1 MLQMPENLVKIIL
14 DVMREK
20 ITGCIEIHFFQGN
33 AVKVKRTEEQ
43 KI

>member
-1 MLQMPENLVKIIL
+1 MLQIPENLVKILL
-14 DVMREK
+14 DVIRSK

-33 AVKVKRTEEQ
+33 AVKVKRIEEQ